1 MIEMVMVIAIMA
13 IMFTVGAASYSDYQ
27 RRQYLDSA
35 VSMIE
40 DDIKLARQLS
50 LSGSAPTGCNELNGY
65 SIHVFEHDGDG
76 DGTNDPDENIYH
88 IGAVC
93 ENEWCNKNLGTDYCV
108 KEAVRMPA
116 GIEISN
122 VPGFPSSMVT
132 FLTLGRGLGEGMHPA
147 PTSDVGVITLSYTN
161 GSVPD
166 RTITILPG
174 GGVRVD

>member
-1 MIEMVMVIAIMA
+1 MIEMVMVIVIMA
-13 IMFTVGAASYSDYQ
+13 MMFTVGAASYSDYQ
-27 RRQYLDSA
+27 KRQYLESA

-50 LSGSAPTGCNELNGY
+50 LSGGAPAGCNELNGY
-65 SIHVFEHDGDG
+65 SIHVFQYDGSG
-76 DGTNDPDENIYH
+76 DPDQNIYH

-93 ENEWCNKNLGTDYCV
+93 RNEWCNKNLGTDYCV
-108 KEAVRMPA
+108 KEAVRMPV

-132 FLTLGRGLGEGMHPA
+132 FLTLGRGLGEGMHPV
-147 PTSDVGVITLSYTN
+147 PTSDVGVITISYTN
-161 GSVPD
+161 GSVPA

-174 GGVRVD
+174 GGVKVD